1 MLGSGAGKGIAGVDR
16 SLGER
21 NSGWWVVQW
30 WLVRDLVCAM
40 TVVWRESV
48 SNHNKSATLGFV
60 EN

>member
-1 MLGSGAGKGIAGVDR
+1 MLGSGAGKGVAGVDR

-30 WLVRDLVCAM
+30 WLVLDLVCAM

-48 SNHNKSATLGFV
+48 SNNSKSATLGFI